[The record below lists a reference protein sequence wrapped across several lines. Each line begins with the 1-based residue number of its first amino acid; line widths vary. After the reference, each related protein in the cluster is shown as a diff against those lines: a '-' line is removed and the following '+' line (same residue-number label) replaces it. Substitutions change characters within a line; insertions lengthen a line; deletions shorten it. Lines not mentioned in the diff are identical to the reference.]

1 MMGNKMT
8 YYYSCDENL
17 TPLFDA
23 THQAKDPTVTF
34 VVMAEMDCV
43 AEVFK
48 KVSDGYVY
56 ILKIHFAM
64 HLKGKEKFNF
74 SIEK

>member
-8 YYYSCDENL
+8 YYYSCDESL

-48 KVSDGYVY
+48 KVSDGFVY
-56 ILKIHFAM
+56 IENTFCNALKR
-64 HLKGKEKFNF
+64 KGE
-74 SIEK
+74 I

>member
-34 VVMAEMDCV
+34 VVMDEMDCV
-43 AEVFK
+43 AEVLK
-48 KVSDGYVY
+48 KVSDGFVY
-56 ILKIHFAM
+56 IENTFCNALKR
-64 HLKGKEKFNF
+64 KGE
-74 SIEK
+74 I